1 MFHSQPTNDTE
12 VARVKWELS
21 MKGFGG
27 LQQTGQ
33 NVFLGHLGLLV
44 YIKGLSMG
52 PFPSHT
58 QHLSNWGASQTQEG
72 FLKYHSKKKREIRWK
87 KKKKKNAKA
96 FSLAIWDIISPCK
109 QYSFVRCSLLEAEVP
124 VLPLWQAPASLC
136 CTALVVPEHRFDG
149 QHQKSSRSSVAS
161 VSALL

>member
-1 MFHSQPTNDTE
+1 MRAQHERFWRAAADRPKCVPRSFRAPGVYQRAVDGPIPLPHPTPIKLRCFTD
-12 VARVKWELS
+12 S
-21 MKGFGG
+21 GGFPEIS
-27 LQQTGQ
+27 
-33 NVFLGHLGLLV
+33 F
-44 YIKGLSMG
+44 
-52 PFPSHT
+52 
-58 QHLSNWGASQTQEG
+58 
-72 FLKYHSKKKREIRWK
+72 KKKEKNKMK

-124 VLPLWQAPASLC
+124 VLPPWQAPASLC

-161 VSALL
+161 VSTLL